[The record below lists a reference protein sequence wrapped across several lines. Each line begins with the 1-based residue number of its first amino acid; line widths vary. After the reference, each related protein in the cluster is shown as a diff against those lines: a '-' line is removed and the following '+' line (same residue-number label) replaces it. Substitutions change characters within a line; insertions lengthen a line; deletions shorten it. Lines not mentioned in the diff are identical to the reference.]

1 MARYG
6 VPWAAFICAPMNIR
20 NFLGIFTEKVLPKG
34 WGEAPLMHL
43 PHYFCS
49 QTVILDRLCWGGTF
63 LRCWKLGTTR
73 VLSHPIALNPNHP
86 SSCPSFLLW
95 KNEQLDLDFG
105 HKLSSTTYF
114 LVVYTLCTT
123 QTTVQD
129 KKGCLGMW
137 VRSAMI
143 IVVLSCC
150 VCLFV

>member
-1 MARYG
+1 
-6 VPWAAFICAPMNIR
+6 MNIR

-34 WGEAPLMHL
+34 WGETPLMHL

-86 SSCPSFLLW
+86 HPSSCPSFLLW

-105 HKLSSTTYF
+105 HILSSTTYF

-123 QTTVQD
+123 QATVQD